1 MHDHETNADELEIG
15 RLKRRL
21 PEAVERWFLCHAN
34 LVYTFVFYRVGR
46 DAELAEEV
54 VQETFLRA
62 LQEIEEFDPR
72 RGSMGTWLCF
82 VARNRIRRVLRER
95 GRYRADGMDWER
107 IDRRLLDAYRRL
119 DSFPLADEALERRE
133 TADLVRMT
141 LANLPENYRDALRL
155 HYYDRRSLEQIADLR
170 GSTAGAVKSLLHRAR
185 LAFKAA
191 FETLAEVLREAPP
204 DRRTA
209 P

>member
-1 MHDHETNADELEIG
+1 MDALEVG

-21 PEAVERWFLCHAN
+21 PEAVERWFLSHAN

-46 DAELAEEV
+46 DEELAEEV

-62 LQEIEEFDPR
+62 LQEIDRYDPQ

-82 VARNRIRRVLRER
+82 VARNRIRKALRER
-95 GRYRADGMDWER
+95 GRYREVGVPWER
-107 IDRRLLDAYRRL
+107 IDRRLLEAYQGLDAA
-119 DSFPLADEALERRE
+119 PLADETLERDE

-141 LANLPENYRDALRL
+141 LANLPEKYREALRL
-155 HYYDRRSLEQIADLR
+155 HYCERRSLEQIAALN

-191 FETLAEVLREAPP
+191 FETLADSLHRPP
-204 DRRTA
+204 ASRRA
-209 P
+209 ER